1 MRILEYGGTVANT
14 DLIRSSRMA
23 GLAVK
28 RARLAQ
34 GLTQAALAAKVG
46 IRQATISKLEAGEP
60 ATRMHILIDVL
71 AALGMELQSMPRS
84 TGSEIQDIF

>member
-1 MRILEYGGTVANT
+1 VANT

-46 IRQATISKLEAGEP
+46 TRQATISKLEAGEP
-60 ATRMHILIDVL
+60 ATRMHVLIDVL

-84 TGSEIQDIF
+84 TGSDIQDIF